1 MRLEDSPLDLLKA
14 EIEQINPAII
24 LAEKLMRRNA
34 DALLSVEE
42 VAEAERT
49 LDLGASEI
57 EQVEFHHKAFL
68 QTPASAVDYVPIG
81 F

>member
-1 MRLEDSPLDLLKA
+1 MKIEDSPLDLLRA
-14 EIEQINPAII
+14 ESEQINPAII

-42 VAEAERT
+42 LAEAERI
-49 LDLGASEI
+49 LNLGASEI

-68 QTPASAVDYVPIG
+68 MTPASAVDYVPVG